1 MVIKK
6 YQKSGLVVVCSGVDV
21 LTVQQLAVSLG
32 LGLLLGLERERK
44 GSSIAG
50 IRTFPF
56 ISLFGTICAQIGQ
69 ASGGWVVAAG
79 LLALAAVVITA
90 NFAKM
95 KAGENDPGMTT
106 EVAALLLYVLG
117 ACIVAGSMI
126 VAVVIGGVMTLLL
139 HHKKTLHEFAAAVG
153 EKDMRA
159 IMQFVLLS
167 LIILPVLPDQDFGP
181 YGVWNPFKLWL
192 MVVLIVGISLCG
204 YVAYKLF
211 GARAGALL
219 GGVIGGLISSTA
231 TTVSLTRR
239 AASQVVLAPL
249 AALVIM
255 IAACMS
261 LARVVVEIAVV
272 APGRVAVLAPPIV
285 VMLAACCLIAA
296 GMFFVSRDQRTKMPE
311 QSNPTELK
319 SALVFG
325 GLYALVLLAVAVAK
339 DHFGSAGLYVV
350 GVISGFT
357 DMDAIT
363 LSTAQLA
370 NSSSIDPATAW
381 RTILIAGMANFVF
394 KFAVVAWLGPRALT
408 LRIAAA
414 FGLTLACGGAI
425 LWLWPG

>member
-1 MVIKK
+1 M
-6 YQKSGLVVVCSGVDV
+6 DV

-32 LGLLLGLERERK
+32 LGLLLGLERERRE
-44 GSSIAG
+44 SSIAG

-56 ISLFGTICAQIGQ
+56 ISLFGTVCAQVGQ
-69 ASGGWVVAAG
+69 VAGGWIVAAG
-79 LLALAAVVITA
+79 LLALTAVVLTA
-90 NFAKM
+90 NIAKLR
-95 KAGENDPGMTT
+95 AGKIDPGITT
-106 EVAALLLYVLG
+106 EVAVLLLYVLG
-117 ACIVAGSMI
+117 ACIVVGSMF
-126 VAVVIGGVMTLLL
+126 VAVVVGGVMTLVL
-139 HHKKTLHEFAAAVG
+139 HHKKPMHNFAAAVG

-167 LIILPVLPDQDFGP
+167 LIILPVLPNQEFGP

-204 YVAYKLF
+204 YVAYKFF
-211 GARAGALL
+211 GARAGTLL

-239 AASQVVLAPL
+239 AASQVALAPL

-272 APGRVAVLAPPIV
+272 APGSLVALAPPIV

-296 GMFFVSRDQRTKMPE
+296 GLFFVSREQRTKMPE
-311 QSNPTELK
+311 QDNPTELK
-319 SALVFG
+319 SAFVFG
-325 GLYALVLLAVAVAK
+325 GLYALVLLSVAVAK

-363 LSTAQLA
+363 LSTAQMA
-370 NSSSIDPATAW
+370 NAGAIDPATAW
-381 RTILIAGMANFVF
+381 RTILIAGLANFVF

-414 FGLTLACGGAI
+414 FGLALICGGAI
-425 LWLWPG
+425 LWLWPD

>member
-1 MVIKK
+1 M
-6 YQKSGLVVVCSGVDV
+6 VCSVVDV

-56 ISLFGTICAQIGQ
+56 ISLFGTICAQVGQ

-95 KAGENDPGMTT
+95 KAGESDPGMTT

-117 ACIVAGSMI
+117 AFVVVGSML

-167 LIILPVLPDQDFGP
+167 LIILPVLPNQDFGP

-211 GARAGALL
+211 GARAGTLL

-239 AASQVVLAPL
+239 AASQVSLASL

-272 APGRVAVLAPPIV
+272 APGKVAVLAPPIV

-325 GLYALVLLAVAVAK
+325 GLYAVVLLAVAVAK
-339 DHFGSAGLYVV
+339 DHFGSAGLYAV

-414 FGLTLACGGAI
+414 FGLTLASGGAI
-425 LWLWPG
+425 LWLWPD